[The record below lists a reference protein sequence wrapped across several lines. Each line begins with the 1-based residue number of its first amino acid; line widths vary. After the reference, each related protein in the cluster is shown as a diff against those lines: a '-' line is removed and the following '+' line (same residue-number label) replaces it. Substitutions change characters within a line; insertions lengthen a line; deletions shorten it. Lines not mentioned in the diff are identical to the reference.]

1 VNTEQRSTTEKD
13 PTRERALLRERTGV
27 LDGEEKKI
35 QRAKKMK
42 KPLDTAGLVRDF
54 RTNHEPGGKPR
65 SSVDRLR

>member
-42 KPLDTAGLVRDF
+42 KPLDTAGLVRDSGQT
-54 RTNHEPGGKPR
+54 RR
-65 SSVDRLR
+65 